1 MMPLQNILQGNYN
14 TGNSPYQIKLPIEL
28 GIKIA
33 DNDPVRLLDSFV
45 NAMDLTELCNS
56 YGRRVKKTADPV
68 KLFKIVVFGIMKKIY
83 SARGLQE
90 ACRKNIDFMYLLD
103 GSPVPDHATFARFV
117 SDHFSKCSEETM
129 TKMTL
134 LLKELGE
141 ISGET
146 IFIDGTKIE
155 AYANKYTF
163 VWKKAVTKSMEK
175 MGEKISVFVKNCI
188 KEFDIQSI
196 SGSNLSLRFLKKMR
210 KKLYAV
216 KHEREIKFVHGIGK
230 KKSKLQKA
238 VEELEAYIERTKK
251 YIMEK
256 YICGE
261 RNSYSKTDHDATFM
275 RLKED
280 AMRNGQLKPAYN
292 VQHGVDSEYIVW
304 ADVSAHPT
312 DTLTLIPFLR
322 KAEEMLGYKYKNIV
336 ADAGYES
343 EENYVFIESNGQDA
357 YIKPA
362 NYEISKTK
370 KYRTDIGKFENMTYD
385 PSRDIYTCKNGKEL
399 KSSGVRKR
407 KSGSGYVSE
416 STVYTCS
423 ECKGCPFKTQCIK
436 GNNCNTPMDE
446 RSKTLNI
453 SKRKEELRKKDLERI
468 LSEHGTQLRVNRS
481 IQAEGSFAIVK
492 EDMDFRQ
499 YSYRGKASALA
510 QTILIAFAHNFNK
523 LHHKIQSKRTG
534 THLFAVQLT
543 A

>member
-45 NAMDLTELCNS
+45 DAMDLTELCNS

-163 VWKKAVTKSMEK
+163 VWKKAVTKNMEK

-188 KEFDIQSI
+188 KDFDIQSI

-216 KHEREIKFVHGIGK
+216 KHEREIKFFHGIGK

-238 VEELEAYIERTKK
+238 VEELEAYELYPFRQ
-251 YIMEK
+251 
-256 YICGE
+256 
-261 RNSYSKTDHDATFM
+261 AV
-275 RLKED
+275 
-280 AMRNGQLKPAYN
+280 AA
-292 VQHGVDSEYIVW
+292 GVDGIMVAHILYPAIDPDHIATQSEVII
-304 ADVSAHPT
+304 T
-312 DTLTLIPFLR
+312 DLLR
-322 KAEEMLGYKYKNIV
+322 TGMGFEGVVMS
-336 ADAGYES
+336 DD
-343 EENYVFIESNGQDA
+343 FRMNG
-357 YIKPA
+357 
-362 NYEISKTK
+362 
-370 KYRTDIGKFENMTYD
+370 
-385 PSRDIYTCKNGKEL
+385 L
-399 KSSGVRKR
+399 
-407 KSGSGYVSE
+407 
-416 STVYTCS
+416 
-423 ECKGCPFKTQCIK
+423 
-436 GNNCNTPMDE
+436 
-446 RSKTLNI
+446 RSKASLEQAAVQFI
-453 SKRKEELRKKDLERI
+453 LAGGDLI
-468 LSEHGTQLRVNRS
+468 LCGANHSYQRS
-481 IQAEGSFAIVK
+481 ILKGLTDAVANG
-492 EDMDFRQ
+492 
-499 YSYRGKASALA
+499 
-510 QTILIAFAHNFNK
+510 TISQERLNESVVR
-523 LHHKIQSKRTG
+523 L
-534 THLFAVQLT
+534 LT
-543 A
+543 AKMKVTAWEPEP

>member
-45 NAMDLTELCNS
+45 DAMDLTELCNS

-103 GSPVPDHATFARFV
+103 GSPVPDHATVARFV

-188 KEFDIQSI
+188 KDFDIQSI

-362 NYEISKTK
+362 NYEISKTR
-370 KYRTDIGKFENMTYD
+370 KYRTDIGRHENMTYD
-385 PSRDIYTCKNGKEL
+385 ADRDVYTCKNGKEL
-399 KSSGVRKR
+399 NVVGTKTSKSA
-407 KSGSGYVSE
+407 SGYRSTA
-416 STVYTCS
+416 TVYRCDD
-423 ECKGCPFKTQCIK
+423 CKGCPYKEKCIK
-436 GNNCNTPMDE
+436 GNNCKTPMEE
-446 RSKTLNI
+446 RCKVLYVSKI
-453 SKRKEELRKKDLERI
+453 KEEKRKEDLERI
-468 LSEHGTQLRVNRS
+468 LSDRGIQLRANRS
-481 IQAEGSFAIVK
+481 IQVEGSFAAVK
-492 EDMDFRQ
+492 EDMSFRQ
-499 YSYRGKASALA
+499 YLYRGNSNVLA
-510 QTILIAFAHNFNK
+510 QSILVAIAHNINK
-523 LHHKIQSKRTG
+523 LHHKIQSGRTG
-534 THLFAVQLT
+534 SHLFPLKKT
-543 A
+543 G

>member
-117 SDHFSKCSEETM
+117 SDHFSKCSGETM
-129 TKMTL
+129 SKMTL

-155 AYANKYTF
+155 
-163 VWKKAVTKSMEK
+163 AVTKSMEK

-370 KYRTDIGKFENMTYD
+370 KYRTDIGKSENMTYD
-385 PSRDIYTCKNGKEL
+385 SSRDTYTCKNGKEL

-416 STVYTCS
+416 STVYICS
-423 ECKGCPFKTQCIK
+423 ECNGCPYSGRRLFR
-436 GNNCNTPMDE
+436 NRE
-446 RSKTLNI
+446 R
-453 SKRKEELRKKDLERI
+453 RY
-468 LSEHGTQLRVNRS
+468 G
-481 IQAEGSFAIVK
+481 F
-492 EDMDFRQ
+492 
-499 YSYRGKASALA
+499 
-510 QTILIAFAHNFNK
+510 QTI
-523 LHHKIQSKRTG
+523 
-534 THLFAVQLT
+534 QLQRQGIRFSSNNPDRFCT
-543 A
+543 QFQQASS

>member
-14 TGNSPYQIKLPIEL
+14 TGDTPYQIKLPIEL
-28 GIKIA
+28 GVKIA
-33 DNDPVRLLDSFV
+33 DNDPVRLLDSLV
-45 NAMDLTELCNS
+45 DAMDLTELNNS
-56 YGRRVKKTADPV
+56 YARRVKKTASPE
-68 KLFKIVVFGIMKKIY
+68 KLFKVVVFGMMKKIY
-83 SARGLQE
+83 SARGLEE
-90 ACRKNIDFMYLLD
+90 ACRKNIDFMFLLD

-117 SDHFSKCSEETM
+117 SEHFSKCSEKTM
-129 TKMTL
+129 SKMTL

-146 IFIDGTKIE
+146 IYIDGTKIE

-163 VWKKAVTKSMEK
+163 VWKKAVSKNMEK
-175 MGEKISVFVKNCI
+175 MGEKLSIFINNCI
-188 KEFDIQSI
+188 KDWGIRTK
-196 SGSNLSLRFLKKMR
+196 SGTDLSLRFLKKMR
-210 KKLYAV
+210 KKLYAI
-216 KHEREIKFVHGIGK
+216 KHERKIKFVHGIGK
-230 KKSKLQKA
+230 KKSKLQKTM
-238 VEELEAYIERTKK
+238 EDLEGYIERTKK

-256 YICGE
+256 YICGD

-322 KAEEMLGYKYKNIV
+322 KMEEILGYKYKNIV

-343 EENYVFIESNGQDA
+343 EENYVFMESNGQDA

-362 NYEISKTK
+362 NYEISKTR
-370 KYRTDIGKFENMTYD
+370 KYRTVIGKFENMAYD
-385 PSRDIYTCKNGKEL
+385 PSRDTYICKNGKEL
-399 KSSGVRKR
+399 ISRGVRKR
-407 KSGSGYVSE
+407 KSGSGDVSE
-416 STVYTCS
+416 STIYTCRD
-423 ECKGCPFKTQCIK
+423 CIGCPFKTQCIK
-436 GNNCNTPMDE
+436 GNNCHTSMDE

-453 SKRKEELRKKDLERI
+453 SKKKEELRKKDLERI
-468 LSEHGTQLRVNRS
+468 LSDHGTQLRVNRS
-481 IQAEGSFAIVK
+481 IQAEGSFANIQ

-499 YSYRGKASALA
+499 YSYRGMASALA
-510 QTILIAFAHNFNK
+510 QTILIALAHNFNK

-534 THLFAVQLT
+534 THLFTVLST

>member
-1 MMPLQNILQGNYN
+1 M
-14 TGNSPYQIKLPIEL
+14 

-45 NAMDLTELCNS
+45 DAMDLTELCNS

-90 ACRKNIDFMYLLD
+90 ACRKNIDFMFLLN
-103 GSPVPDHATFARFV
+103 GSPVPDHATFARFI
-117 SDHFSKCSEETM
+117 SDHFSKCSEKTM
-129 TKMTL
+129 SKMTL

-163 VWKKAVTKSMEK
+163 VWKKGVSKNIEK
-175 MGEKISVFVKNCI
+175 MGEKISAFVNNCV
-188 KEFDIQSI
+188 KEYDIQVASDT
-196 SGSNLSLRFLKKMR
+196 NLSLRFLKKMR
-210 KKLYAV
+210 KKLYAI
-216 KHEREIKFVHGIGK
+216 KYERKIKFVHGIGK

-256 YICGE
+256 YICGD

-385 PSRDIYTCKNGKEL
+385 PSRDTYTCKNGKEL
-399 KSSGVRKR
+399 KSTGVRKR
-407 KSGSGYVSE
+407 KSVSGYVSE

-423 ECKGCPFKTQCIK
+423 DCKGCPFKTQCIK
-436 GNNCNTPMDE
+436 GNNCNTPMDD
-446 RSKTLNI
+446 RSKTLSI

-534 THLFAVQLT
+534 THLFAV
-543 A
+543 

>member
-1 MMPLQNILQGNYN
+1 M
-14 TGNSPYQIKLPIEL
+14 
-28 GIKIA
+28 GIKIE
-33 DNDPVRLLDSFV
+33 DNDPVRLLDSIV
-45 NAMDLTELCNS
+45 DAMDLTELCNS

-83 SARGLQE
+83 SARGLQA
-90 ACRKNIDFMYLLD
+90 ACRKNIDFMFLLD

-117 SDHFSKCSEETM
+117 SEHFSKCSEKTM

-163 VWKKAVTKSMEK
+163 VWKKAVSKNMVK
-175 MGEKISVFVKNCI
+175 MGEKISVFVNNCI
-188 KEFDIQSI
+188 KDFDIQSI
-196 SGSNLSLRFLKKMR
+196 SGTDLNLRFLKKMR
-210 KKLYAV
+210 KKLYAI
-216 KHEREIKFVHGIGK
+216 KHERKIKFVHGIGK

-256 YICGE
+256 YICGD

-280 AMRNGQLKPAYN
+280 AMRNSQLKPAYN

-385 PSRDIYTCKNGKEL
+385 PSRDTYFCKNGKEL
-399 KSSGVRKR
+399 KCTGVRKR
-407 KSGSGYVSE
+407 KSSSGYVSE

-423 ECKGCPFKTQCIK
+423 ECKGCPFKSQCIK
-436 GNNCNTPMDE
+436 GNNCNTPMDD

-453 SKRKEELRKKDLERI
+453 SKRKEDLRKKDLERI

-534 THLFAVQLT
+534 THLFAVQTTCLKR
-543 A
+543 

>member
-14 TGNSPYQIKLPIEL
+14 TGNTPYQIKLPIEL

-33 DNDPVRLLDSFV
+33 NNDPVRLLDSFV
-45 NAMDLTELCNS
+45 DAMDLTELYNS

-68 KLFKIVVFGIMKKIY
+68 KLFKIVVFGIMKKIN

-90 ACRKNIDFMYLLD
+90 ACRKNIDFMFLLN

-117 SDHFSKCSEETM
+117 SEHFSKCSEKTM
-129 TKMTL
+129 SKMTL
-134 LLKELGE
+134 LLKEHGE

-163 VWKKAVTKSMEK
+163 VWKKAVSKNMEK
-175 MGEKISVFVKNCI
+175 MAEKISVFVNNCI
-188 KEFDIQSI
+188 KDFDIQSI
-196 SGSNLSLRFLKKMR
+196 SGTDLSLRFLKKMR
-210 KKLYAV
+210 KKLYTI
-216 KHEREIKFVHGIGK
+216 KYKQEIKFVHGIGK

-261 RNSYSKTDHDATFM
+261 RNSYSQTDHDATFM

-322 KAEEMLGYKYKNIV
+322 KAEKMLGYKYKNIV

-370 KYRTDIGKFENMTYD
+370 KFRTDIGKFENMTYD
-385 PSRDIYTCKNGKEL
+385 PSRDTYTCKNGKEL
-399 KSSGVRKR
+399 KSTGVRKR

-423 ECKGCPFKTQCIK
+423 DCKGCPFKSQCIK

-534 THLFAVQLT
+534 THLFSVLT
-543 A
+543 TA

>member
-1 MMPLQNILQGNYN
+1 MPLQNILQGNYN
-14 TGNSPYQIKLPIEL
+14 TENSSYQIKLPIEL

-33 DNDPVRLLDSFV
+33 DNDPVRLLDTLV
-45 NAMDLTELCNS
+45 NAMDLTELNNS
-56 YGRRVKKTADPV
+56 YGRQVKKTASPV
-68 KLFKIVVFGIMKKIY
+68 KLFKIVVFGMMKKIY

-90 ACRKNIDFMYLLD
+90 ACRKNIDFMFLLD

-117 SDHFSKCSEETM
+117 SEHFSKCSEKM
-129 TKMTL
+129 MSKMTL

-141 ISGET
+141 ITGET

-163 VWKKAVTKSMEK
+163 VWKKAVSKNMEK
-175 MGEKISVFVKNCI
+175 MGEKISAFVNNCV
-188 KEFDIQSI
+188 KDFDIQVASDAE
-196 SGSNLSLRFLKKMR
+196 LSLRFLKRMR
-210 KKLYAV
+210 KKLYAI
-216 KHEREIKFVHGIGK
+216 KHERKIKFVHGIGK
-230 KKSKLQKA
+230 KKTKLQKA
-238 VEELEAYIERTKK
+238 VEELESYIERTKK
-251 YIMEK
+251 YIQAK
-256 YICGE
+256 YICGD

-343 EENYVFIESNGQDA
+343 EENYVFIELNGQDA

-362 NYEISKTK
+362 NYEISKTR

-385 PSRDIYTCKNGKEL
+385 PSRDTYICKNGKEL
-399 KSSGVRKR
+399 KSTEVRKR
-407 KSGSGYVSE
+407 RSASGYVSE

-423 ECKGCPFKTQCIK
+423 DCKGCPFKAQCIK
-436 GNNCNTPMDE
+436 GNNCHTPMDE
-446 RSKTLNI
+446 RNKTLNI
-453 SKRKEELRKKDLERI
+453 SKKKEELRKKDLDRI
-468 LSEHGTQLRVNRS
+468 LSDHGTLLRVNRS

-523 LHHKIQSKRTG
+523 LHHKIQSKRSG
-534 THLFAVQLT
+534 THLFAVKTT

>member
-1 MMPLQNILQGNYN
+1 MPLQDILQGNYN

-45 NAMDLTELCNS
+45 DAMDLTELNNS
-56 YGRRVKKTADPV
+56 YGRRVKKTANPV

-90 ACRKNIDFMYLLD
+90 ACRKNIDFMFLLD
-103 GSPVPDHATFARFV
+103 GSPVPDHATFARVV
-117 SDHFSKCSEETM
+117 SDHFSKCSGETM
-129 TKMTL
+129 SKMTL

-163 VWKKAVTKSMEK
+163 VWKKAVSKNMEK
-175 MGEKISVFVKNCI
+175 MAEKISVFVNNCI
-188 KEFDIQSI
+188 KDFDIQSI
-196 SGSNLSLRFLKKMR
+196 SGTDLSLRFLKKMR
-210 KKLYAV
+210 KKLYTI
-216 KHEREIKFVHGIGK
+216 KYKQEIKFVHGIGK

-385 PSRDIYTCKNGKEL
+385 PSRDIFTCKNGKEL
-399 KSSGVRKR
+399 KSTGVRKR

-423 ECKGCPFKTQCIK
+423 DCKGCPFKSQCIK

-534 THLFAVQLT
+534 THLFAVQMT
-543 A
+543 V

>member
-1 MMPLQNILQGNYN
+1 M
-14 TGNSPYQIKLPIEL
+14 

-45 NAMDLTELCNS
+45 DAMDLTELCNS

-90 ACRKNIDFMYLLD
+90 ACRKNIDFMFLLN

-117 SDHFSKCSEETM
+117 SDHFSKCSEKTM
-129 TKMTL
+129 SKMTL

-163 VWKKAVTKSMEK
+163 VWKKGVSKNIEK
-175 MGEKISVFVKNCI
+175 MGEKISAFVNNCV
-188 KEFDIQSI
+188 KEYDIQVASDT
-196 SGSNLSLRFLKKMR
+196 NLSLRFLKKMR
-210 KKLYAV
+210 KKLYAI
-216 KHEREIKFVHGIGK
+216 KYERKIKFVHGIGK

-256 YICGE
+256 YICGD

-362 NYEISKTK
+362 NYEISKTNN
-370 KYRTDIGKFENMTYD
+370 YRTDIGKFENMTYD
-385 PSRDIYTCKNGKEL
+385 PSRDTYICKNGKEL
-399 KSSGVRKR
+399 KSTGVRRR
-407 KSGSGYVSE
+407 KSVSGYVSE

-423 ECKGCPFKTQCIK
+423 DCKGCPFKSQCIK
-436 GNNCNTPMDE
+436 GNNCNTPMDD
-446 RSKTLNI
+446 RSKTLSI

-510 QTILIAFAHNFNK
+510 QTILIAFAYNFNK

-534 THLFAVQLT
+534 THLFVV
-543 A
+543 

>member
-1 MMPLQNILQGNYN
+1 MM
-14 TGNSPYQIKLPIEL
+14 S
-28 GIKIA
+28 
-33 DNDPVRLLDSFV
+33 
-45 NAMDLTELCNS
+45 
-56 YGRRVKKTADPV
+56 
-68 KLFKIVVFGIMKKIY
+68 
-83 SARGLQE
+83 
-90 ACRKNIDFMYLLD
+90 
-103 GSPVPDHATFARFV
+103 
-117 SDHFSKCSEETM
+117 
-129 TKMTL
+129 KMTF

-163 VWKKAVTKSMEK
+163 VWKKAVSKNMEK
-175 MGEKISVFVKNCI
+175 MGEKISAFINNCV
-188 KEFDIQSI
+188 KEFDIQVAS
-196 SGSNLSLRFLKKMR
+196 STDLSLRFLKKIR
-210 KKLYAV
+210 KKLYAI
-216 KHEREIKFVHGIGK
+216 KHERNIKFVHGIGK

-238 VEELEAYIERTKK
+238 VEELEAYIQRTKK
-251 YIMEK
+251 YIIEK

-385 PSRDIYTCKNGKEL
+385 PSRDTYICRNGKEL
-399 KSSGVRKR
+399 KSTGVRKR

-416 STVYTCS
+416 STCYTCS
-423 ECKGCPFKTQCIK
+423 DCKGCPFKTQCIK

-453 SKRKEELRKKDLERI
+453 SKKKEELRKKDLERI
-468 LSEHGTQLRVNRS
+468 LSDHGTLFRINRS

-499 YSYRGKASALA
+499 YSYRGKASVLA
-510 QTILIAFAHNFNK
+510 QTILIAFAYNFNK

-534 THLFAVQLT
+534 TYLFAIQMT

>member
-1 MMPLQNILQGNYN
+1 MPLQNILQGNYN
-14 TGNSPYQIKLPIEL
+14 TGKSSYQIKLPIEL

-33 DNDPVRLLDSFV
+33 DNDPVRLLDTIV
-45 NAMDLTELCNS
+45 DAMDLTELNNS
-56 YGRRVKKTADPV
+56 YGRHVKKTADPV
-68 KLFKIVVFGIMKKIY
+68 KLFKIVVFGMMKKIY

-90 ACRKNIDFMYLLD
+90 ACRKNIDFMFLLN
-103 GSPVPDHATFARFV
+103 GSPVPDHSTFARFV

-129 TKMTL
+129 SKMTL

-163 VWKKAVTKSMEK
+163 VWKKAVSKNMEK
-175 MGEKISVFVKNCI
+175 MGEKISVFVNNCV
-188 KEFDIQSI
+188 KDFDIHVT
-196 SGSNLSLRFLKKMR
+196 SGSKMSLRFLKKMR
-210 KKLYAV
+210 KKLYTI
-216 KHEREIKFVHGIGK
+216 KHERKIKFVHGIGR
-230 KKSKLQKA
+230 KKSKLQRA
-238 VEELEAYIERTKK
+238 VEELETYIERTKK

-322 KAEEMLGYKYKNIV
+322 KAEEKLGYKYKNIV

-343 EENYVFIESNGQDA
+343 EENYVFIELNGQDA

-370 KYRTDIGKFENMTYD
+370 KYRTDIGKFENMSYD
-385 PSRDIYTCKNGKEL
+385 LSRDAYICKNGKEL
-399 KSSGVRKR
+399 KSTGVRKR

-423 ECKGCPFKTQCIK
+423 DCIGCPFKTQCIK
-436 GNNCNTPMDE
+436 GNNCHTPMDE

-453 SKRKEELRKKDLERI
+453 SKKKEELRKKDLERI
-468 LSEHGTQLRVNRS
+468 LSDHGTLLRVNRS

-510 QTILIAFAHNFNK
+510 QTILIALAHNFNK

-534 THLFAVQLT
+534 THLFAVQTT